1 VGAQAGIS
9 GKPDF
14 WARMGR
20 EIPACDLLFVLDFS
34 GFFGLSQIPG
44 TNTHRRGKTY
54 ALLLAANG

>member
-1 VGAQAGIS
+1 
-9 GKPDF
+9 
-14 WARMGR
+14 MGG

-34 GFFGLSQIPG
+34 GFFSLSQIPG